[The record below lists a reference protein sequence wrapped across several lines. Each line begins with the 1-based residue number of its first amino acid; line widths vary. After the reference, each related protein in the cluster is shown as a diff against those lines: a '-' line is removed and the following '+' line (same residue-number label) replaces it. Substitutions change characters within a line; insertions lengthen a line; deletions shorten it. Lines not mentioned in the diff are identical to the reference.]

1 MDDYQVENSRNG
13 FDNRKN
19 LPIFAPA
26 KAKKEVWVSG

>member
-1 MDDYQVENSRNG
+1 MGDCQAQISRNG